1 MQSLGCVGDCKD
13 TPGVE
18 RGALAP
24 ARQHAQYGVS
34 RDSSLKDF
42 PERGGRA
49 SFEVANRLKCRR
61 FVDLQTDHQP
71 HDHEYQA
78 QNKGYAPA
86 ETEKL
91 FVVEGRLK

>member
-71 HDHEYQA
+71 
-78 QNKGYAPA
+78 
-86 ETEKL
+86 TITSTKL
-91 FVVEGRLK
+91 RTKAMRQPKRRNCSSSKAV